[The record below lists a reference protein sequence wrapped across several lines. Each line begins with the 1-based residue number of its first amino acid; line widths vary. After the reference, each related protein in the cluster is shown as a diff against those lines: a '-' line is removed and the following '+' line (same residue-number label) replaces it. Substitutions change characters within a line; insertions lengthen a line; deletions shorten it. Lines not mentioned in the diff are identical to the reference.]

1 MIISHESLL
10 MGREEISW
18 LFLKNFKRRFWEWKK
33 EYLSISDNYF
43 HYATNNKNVHFYKV
57 YKNDELIGT
66 THLEQQENV
75 LFMDVLVFPK
85 FQRAGLGTSI
95 VKDIQD
101 DIFELGYKS
110 IEISIDEENIG
121 SLRLFEKAGFAF
133 VSKEAELLNFVYK
146 KDWQITIYQA
156 V

>member
-1 MIISHESLL
+1 MI
-10 MGREEISW
+10 
-18 LFLKNFKRRFWEWKK
+18 
-33 EYLSISDNYF
+33 YLSNERSL
-43 HYATNNKNVHFYKV
+43 HYEF
-57 YKNDELIGT
+57 
-66 THLEQQENV
+66 
-75 LFMDVLVFPK
+75 F
-85 FQRAGLGTSI
+85 RLGASI

-146 KDWQITIYQA
+146 KE
-156 V
+156 

>member
-1 MIISHESLL
+1 MSSLTYQKMIFEDDADVSKLV
-10 MGREEISW
+10 EIYQAPEIA
-18 LFLKNFKRRFWEWKK
+18 R
-33 EYLSISDNYF
+33 YLSISDNYF
-43 HYATNNKNVHFYKV
+43 HYVTNNQNVHFYKV
-57 YKNDELIGT
+57 YKNGELIGT
-66 THLEQQENV
+66 THLEQQETV

-85 FQRAGLGTSI
+85 FQRAGLGASI

-146 KDWQITIYQA
+146 KE
-156 V
+156 

>member
-1 MIISHESLL
+1 MIFEDDADVSKLV
-10 MGREEISW
+10 EIYQAPEIA
-18 LFLKNFKRRFWEWKK
+18 R
-33 EYLSISDNYF
+33 YLSISDNYF
-43 HYATNNKNVHFYKV
+43 HYVTNNQNVHFYKV
-57 YKNDELIGT
+57 YKNGELIGT
-66 THLEQQENV
+66 THLEQQETV

-85 FQRAGLGTSI
+85 FQRAGLGASI

-146 KDWQITIYQA
+146 KD
-156 V
+156 

>member
-1 MIISHESLL
+1 MSSLTYQKMIFEDDADISKLV
-10 MGREEISW
+10 EIYQAPEIA
-18 LFLKNFKRRFWEWKK
+18 R
-33 EYLSISDNYF
+33 YLSISDNYF
-43 HYATNNKNVHFYKV
+43 HYVTNNQNVHFYKV

-66 THLEQQENV
+66 THLEQQETV

-85 FQRAGLGTSI
+85 FQRAGLGASI
-95 VKDIQD
+95 VKDVQD

-146 KDWQITIYQA
+146 KE
-156 V
+156 

>member
-1 MIISHESLL
+1 MSSLTYQKMIFGDDADVSKLV
-10 MGREEISW
+10 EIYQAPEIA
-18 LFLKNFKRRFWEWKK
+18 R
-33 EYLSISDNYF
+33 YLSISDNYF
-43 HYATNNKNVHFYKV
+43 HYVTNNQNVHFYKV

-146 KDWQITIYQA
+146 KD
-156 V
+156 

>member
-1 MIISHESLL
+1 MIFEDDADVSKLV
-10 MGREEISW
+10 EIYQAPEIA
-18 LFLKNFKRRFWEWKK
+18 R
-33 EYLSISDNYF
+33 YLSISDNYF
-43 HYATNNKNVHFYKV
+43 HYVTNNQNVHFYKV

-66 THLEQQENV
+66 THLEQQETV

-146 KDWQITIYQA
+146 KE
-156 V
+156 

>member
-1 MIISHESLL
+1 MSSLTYQKMIFEDDADVSKLV
-10 MGREEISW
+10 EIYQAPEIV
-18 LFLKNFKRRFWEWKK
+18 R
-33 EYLSISDNYF
+33 YLSISDNYF
-43 HYATNNKNVHFYKV
+43 HYVTNNQNVHFYKV

-66 THLEQQENV
+66 THLEQQETV

-85 FQRAGLGTSI
+85 FQRAGLGASI

-146 KDWQITIYQA
+146 KE
-156 V
+156 